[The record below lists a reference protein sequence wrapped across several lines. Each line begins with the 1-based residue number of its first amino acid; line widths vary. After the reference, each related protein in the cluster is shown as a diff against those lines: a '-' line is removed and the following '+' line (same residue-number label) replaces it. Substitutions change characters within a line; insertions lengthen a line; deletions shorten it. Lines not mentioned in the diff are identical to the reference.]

1 MTDLDLAQV
10 DRLESELLEGLM
22 APDVAALER
31 LYAADRRHIHYDG
44 RREDNEEYLVPL
56 REGAVRY
63 RRIEP
68 YGERHVVLAGST
80 AVITGDLAWTAE
92 LPDGT
97 TAEGLIAYSSVWVD
111 RGHGPEHVLWHSSPT
126 PRTPA

>member
-1 MTDLDLAQV
+1 MTELDLTRV
-10 DRLESELLEGLM
+10 DELEQQLLYGLM
-22 APDVAALER
+22 GADIAALER

-44 RREDNEEYLVPL
+44 RREDNAAYLAPL

-63 RRIEP
+63 TRIEP
-68 YGERHVVLAGST
+68 YGERHVALAGSA

-92 LPDGT
+92 LPDGS
-97 TAEGLIAYSSVWVD
+97 TAEGLIAYSSVWAD
-111 RGHGPEHVLWHSSPT
+111 RGSGPEHLLWHSSPT

>member
-1 MTDLDLAQV
+1 MTELDLARV
-10 DRLESELLEGLM
+10 DELEQQLLDGLM
-22 APDVAALER
+22 AADTAALER

-44 RREDNEEYLVPL
+44 RREENAEYLAPV

-63 RRIEP
+63 TRIEP
-68 YGERHVVLAGST
+68 YGERHVALAGST

-92 LPDGT
+92 FPDGS
-97 TAEGLIAYSSVWVD
+97 TAEGLIAYSSVWAD
-111 RGHGPEHVLWHSSPT
+111 RGHGPEHLLWHSSPT